1 MGQDMG
7 YLGVVLW
14 ALEKNGYSVL
24 VGWLLH

>member
-1 MGQDMG
+1 MDQDMV

-14 ALEKNGYSVL
+14 ALERNGYSVL